1 MSIARHDSGVKAA
14 LGALVSQVHPVFM
27 LPPVAASWFGAIL
40 AGDFSLLL
48 GVLHASAVFF
58 GVYTAHVKDGYVDFY
73 QRGEDDDHPM
83 TRRGCFFGIGCATLG
98 FVAVTGAL
106 VGLVDVGVLVFTIPG
121 WLLGYFHA
129 PQLDTNP
136 VTTTVGYPLGIAL
149 AILGG
154 YYVQTGTLTAM
165 PLAFSGV
172 LLFVLAGIKIIDDA
186 KDYDFDRSI
195 DKRTVSVVLGVDA
208 AFRLAYALIGAGL
221 FFVVAGSITGTF
233 PPFAAVA
240 ALPFALV
247 VVLARTASPRLAT
260 MMLVRGSY
268 VFLALLVVA
277 VAFRPLSGVSLPD
290 IGVFGPYTYLAT
302 EILFGS
308 IAAILLVRA
317 GSDVVRRVARTVA
330 VVYPVAYVWDW
341 YTLEVGVFAIP
352 LRTGVELL
360 GIPLEEHVFM
370 VVVPAFVLAV
380 HETLHGGDR
389 PEKNREGGE

>member
-1 MSIARHDSGVKAA
+1 MSIARHDTGVKAA
-14 LGALVSQVHPVFM
+14 VGALASQVHPVFM
-27 LPPVAASWFGAIL
+27 LPPVAASWFGAVL
-40 AGDFSLLL
+40 AGEFSIVPGTLY
-48 GVLHASAVFF
+48 AAAVFF

-83 TRRGCFFGIGCATLG
+83 TPRGCRFGIAGATLG
-98 FVAVTGAL
+98 FVLCTGAL
-106 VGLVDVGVLVFTIPG
+106 VALVDVGVLAFTIPG

-136 VTTTVGYPLGIAL
+136 VTTTGGYPLGIAL

-154 YYVQTGTLTAM
+154 YYVQTGTLAAM
-165 PLAFSGV
+165 PLAFAGV
-172 LLFVLAGIKIIDDA
+172 LLLVLAGIKIIDDA
-186 KDYDFDRSI
+186 KDYDYDESI
-195 DKRTVSVVLGVDA
+195 DKRTVAVALGLDA
-208 AFRLAYALIGAGL
+208 SFRLAYALVGAGI
-221 FFVVAGSITGTF
+221 FFVVAGSISGTF

-240 ALPFALV
+240 ALAFALV
-247 VVLARTASPRLAT
+247 VVLARPAPPRLAT

-290 IGVFGPYTYLAT
+290 IGVFGPYTYLVT
-302 EILFGS
+302 EILFGT
-308 IAAILLVRA
+308 IAAALLVRSGRDA
-317 GSDVVRRVARTVA
+317 VRRVARTVA

-341 YTLEVGVFAIP
+341 YTLEVGVFSIP

-380 HETLHGGDR
+380 HETLARSDHT
-389 PEKNREGGE
+389 EEIE

>member
-1 MSIARHDSGVKAA
+1 MSIARHDTGVKAA
-14 LGALVSQVHPVFM
+14 VGALASQVHPVFM

-40 AGDFSLLL
+40 AGEFSLLP
-48 GVLHASAVFF
+48 GFFHALTVFF

-73 QRGEDDDHPM
+73 QRGEDDDHPLSPW
-83 TRRGCFFGIGCATLG
+83 GCLLGICGATLG
-98 FVAVTGAL
+98 FAVGSAAL
-106 VGLVDVGVLVFTIPG
+106 VGLVDAGILVLTIPG

-149 AILGG
+149 SLLGG
-154 YYVQTGTLTAM
+154 YYVQTGVIATT
-165 PLAFSGV
+165 PLAFAGV
-172 LLFVLAGIKIIDDA
+172 LLAILAGIKIIDDA
-186 KDYDFDRSI
+186 TDYDYDLSI
-195 DKRTVSVVLGVDA
+195 DKRTVSVVLGTDA

-221 FFVVAGSITGTF
+221 FFAVAGSISGTF

-240 ALPFALV
+240 ALPFVLV
-247 VVLARTASPRLAT
+247 VVLASTAPPQLAT

-277 VAFRPLSGVSLPD
+277 VAFRPLAGVSLPD
-290 IGVFGPYTYLAT
+290 IGVFGPYTYLVT
-302 EILFGS
+302 EVLFGT

-317 GSDVVRRVARTVA
+317 GRDVIRRTGRTVA

-341 YTLEVGVFAIP
+341 YTLEVGVFSIP

-370 VVVPAFVLAV
+370 LVVPAFVLAV
-380 HETLHGGDR
+380 HETLGKSER
-389 PEKNREGGE
+389 VEK